1 MKLYETEYWDVV
13 FVNWSQAFVGNCI
26 ISSKMK
32 RKNLGELTKEEWED
46 LGNIEKA
53 LETITKKLFNATMF
67 NFACLMNDAYKNNEE
82 PNVHFH
88 FIPRYKEE
96 LILFKR
102 KYKDKHFGYN
112 FWKWS
117 LNRFKSQ
124 ENIYTKEEIKNI
136 YNMMLKEMKKENK

>member
-1 MKLYETEYWDVV
+1 
-13 FVNWSQAFVGNCI
+13 
-26 ISSKMK
+26 MK
-32 RKNLGELTKEEWED
+32 RKNLGELTKEEWAD
-46 LGNIEKA
+46 LGNIEKD
-53 LETITKKLFNATMF
+53 LETITKKLFNATMI

-96 LILFKR
+96 LILFNK